1 MKQMTKLHVGRS
13 VKDFAS
19 SAKSPAHDHK
29 GLKSPVLFYLVFRK
43 GEKVVNVTQLF
54 ILARRL
60 KGCLFI
66 GLPIGIL
73 IGHLNTKTGIISA
86 AFSLAALLIIGP
98 SLACLYLAAGIVSG
112 AFLDLKKKKDS
123 VQLKI
128 NPTSRASLAKKSE
141 PTMHDPRAEMLSA
154 LATFVAQKR

>member
-43 GEKVVNVTQLF
+43 GEKVFIVMQLF
-54 ILARRL
+54 ALSRQL
-60 KGCLFI
+60 KGFLSI

-73 IGHLNTKTGIISA
+73 IGQSNTKTGVIVA
-86 AFSLAALLIIGP
+86 TLFLAGTLMIGP
-98 SLACLYLAAGIVSG
+98 SLAYLYLAAGIVSG
-112 AFLDLKKKKDS
+112 AFLDLKQKKDS

-128 NPTSRASLAKKSE
+128 NPTSRASLAKKSK
-141 PTMHDPRAEMLSA
+141 PAMHDPRAEMLSA